1 MTNTK
6 NLIILPENLHSILI
20 GIMLGDGSISKSSPT
35 SNSRFEM
42 SFGSNYS
49 KFAEHIANM
58 FKEFINTPVKEI
70 KIKGKNK
77 DYTNL
82 RLKTVSL
89 PVFNYYFDLF
99 YQFNSEKGKYVKIVP
114 LNISELLN
122 SIVLAYLIM
131 SDGNFDKSRNRI
143 RIYTNSYTKEEV
155 EKLALAINNNLGIYT
170 GVLHDRKDQWIITI
184 GAKQLPLLRDKV
196 YSYFEPSMLYRI
208 GL

>member
-114 LNISELLN
+114 LNISELL
-122 SIVLAYLIM
+122 S
-131 SDGNFDKSRNRI
+131 
-143 RIYTNSYTKEEV
+143 
-155 EKLALAINNNLGIYT
+155 
-170 GVLHDRKDQWIITI
+170 
-184 GAKQLPLLRDKV
+184 
-196 YSYFEPSMLYRI
+196 
-208 GL
+208 